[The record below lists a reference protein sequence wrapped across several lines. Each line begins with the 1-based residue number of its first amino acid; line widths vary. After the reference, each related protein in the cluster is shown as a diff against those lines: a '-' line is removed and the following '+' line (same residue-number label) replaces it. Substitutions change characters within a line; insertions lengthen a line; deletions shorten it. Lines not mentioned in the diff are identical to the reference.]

1 MSLWLSHP
9 LFLPSLVVGITIL
22 LWATSLLPEFITAL
36 LFFTIAMAA
45 KIAPPETLFGG
56 FASSAFWLVFSGF
69 VLGIAIRKTGLA
81 DRAARALSAK
91 LTDSWPLM
99 VSSVVLLSYALAFVM
114 PSNMGRIAL
123 LMPIVAAMA
132 KRAGIADGTRAW
144 YGLALAVGFGTFQL
158 SATILPANV
167 PNLVMSGAAEGSY
180 GIHLNYVP
188 YLLLHTPVL
197 GWLKGIVLIAL
208 ICWLFPGAPH
218 APHAPHEAE
227 PPAPMSRN
235 EKRLAWMLAVV
246 LTMWV
251 TESWHGIGPAWT
263 GLAAAVVT
271 MLPRVGFISGDEF
284 ASGINI
290 RACIYVAGILGL
302 ALTVTQT
309 GIGNAV
315 GETLLRVMPL
325 DAQKPFT
332 SFLALTGIT
341 TALNFIMTA
350 NGVPALYT
358 TLAESFADATGF
370 PLLSVIMIQVLG
382 YSTPLLPYQASP
394 IVVAMALGKVPARA
408 GMLLCLALAA
418 VTYLVL
424 LPLDYAWFRVLDKL

>member
-1 MSLWLSHP
+1 MSLWFTHP
-9 LFLPSLVVGITIL
+9 LFLPSLIIVVTII
-22 LWATSLLPEFITAL
+22 LWATSLLPEFLTAL
-36 LFFTIAMAA
+36 LFFTAAMIAR
-45 KIAPPETLFGG
+45 IAPPEVIFGG

-69 VLGIAIRKTGLA
+69 VLGVAIRKTGLA
-81 DRAARALSAK
+81 DRAARALSAR

-99 VSSVVLLSYALAFVM
+99 VASVVLLTYALAFVM

-144 YGLALAVGFGTFQL
+144 FGLALAVGFGTFQL

-197 GWLKGIVLIAL
+197 GILKGLVLIGL
-208 ICWLFPGAPH
+208 ICWLFPGAPK
-218 APHAPHEAE
+218 PVKDLTPPE
-227 PPAPMSRN
+227 PMGRD
-235 EKRLAWMLAVV
+235 EKRLAWLLAVV
-246 LTMWV
+246 LVMWV

-263 GLAAAVVT
+263 GLAASIVV
-271 MLPRVGFISGDEF
+271 MLPRVGFITGDEF
-284 ASGINI
+284 SAGVNM
-290 RACIYVAGILGL
+290 RTCIYVAGILGL
-302 ALTVTQT
+302 AITVTQT
-309 GIGNAV
+309 GIGSAV
-315 GETLLRVMPL
+315 GEALMRVMPL
-325 DAQKPFT
+325 DADAPFT

-358 TLAESFADATGF
+358 TLAQSFSDATGF

-394 IVVAMALGKVPARA
+394 IVVAMGLGRVPARA
-408 GMLLCLALAA
+408 GMLLCLALAVA
-418 VTYLVL
+418 TYLVL
-424 LPLDYAWFRVLDKL
+424 LPLDYLWFSLLGRL

>member
-1 MSLWLSHP
+1 MSLWFSHP
-9 LFLPSLVVGITIL
+9 LFLPSLIVGVTIV

-36 LFFTIAMAA
+36 LFFAAAMVA
-45 KIAPPETLFGG
+45 KIAPPDVIFGG

-69 VLGIAIRKTGLA
+69 VLGVAIRKTGLA
-81 DRAARALSAK
+81 DRAARALSAR

-99 VSSVVLLSYALAFVM
+99 VGSVVLLSYALAFVM

-132 KRAGIADGTRAW
+132 ARAGINDGTRAW

-180 GIHLNYVP
+180 GIHLNYLP

-197 GWLKGIVLIAL
+197 GILKGLVLIGL
-208 ICWLFPGAPH
+208 ICWLFPGKPH
-218 APHAPHEAE
+218 APRELAPAG
-227 PPAPMSRN
+227 PMSRQ
-235 EKRLAWMLAVV
+235 EKRLAWLLAVV
-246 LTMWV
+246 LIMWV
-251 TESWHGIGPAWT
+251 SESWHGIGPAWT
-263 GLAAAVVT
+263 GLAAACVT
-271 MLPRVGFISGDEF
+271 LLPRVGFITGDEF
-284 ASGINI
+284 ASGVNM
-290 RACIYVAGILGL
+290 RTCIYVAGILGL
-302 ALTVTQT
+302 AITVTQT
-309 GIGNAV
+309 GIGSAV
-315 GETLLRVMPL
+315 GGALLHVMPL
-325 DAQKPFT
+325 DPDNPFT

-358 TLAESFADATGF
+358 TLAQSFADATGF

-408 GMLLCLALAA
+408 GMLLCLALAVA
-418 VTYLVL
+418 TYLVL
-424 LPLDYAWFRVLDKL
+424 LPLDYLWFSILGRL

>member
-9 LFLPSLVVGITIL
+9 LFLPSLVVGITVL

-36 LFFTIAMAA
+36 LFFTVAMAA
-45 KIAPPETLFGG
+45 KIAPPDMIFGG

-91 LTDSWPLM
+91 LTDSWLLM

-188 YLLLHTPVL
+188 YLLLHTPIL
-197 GWLKGIVLIAL
+197 AWLKGVVLIAL
-208 ICWLFPGAPH
+208 ICWLFPGAPCT
-218 APHAPHEAE
+218 PREAE
-227 PPAPMSRN
+227 ASAPMSRN
-235 EKRLAWMLAVV
+235 EKRLAWMLTVV

-271 MLPRVGFISGDEF
+271 MLPRIGFISGDEF

-302 ALTVTQT
+302 ALTVTHT

-315 GETLLRVMPL
+315 GETLLHVMPL
-325 DAQKPFT
+325 DTQKPFT

-358 TLAESFADATGF
+358 TLAESFAAATGF

-382 YSTPLLPYQASP
+382 YSTPILPYQASP
-394 IVVAMALGKVPARA
+394 IVVAMALGKVPAKA

-424 LPLDYAWFRVLDKL
+424 LPLDYAWFRVLGKL

>member
-1 MSLWLSHP
+1 MSLWLTHP
-9 LFLPSLVVGITIL
+9 LFIPSLVVGITIL

-36 LFFTIAMAA
+36 LFFAVAMVA
-45 KIAPPETLFGG
+45 KIAPADVIFGG

-81 DRAARALSAK
+81 DRAARALSSR

-99 VSSVVLLSYALAFVM
+99 VASVVLLSYALAFVM

-132 KRAGIADGTRAW
+132 KRAGINEGTRAW

-180 GIHLNYVP
+180 GIHLNYLP

-197 GWLKGIVLIAL
+197 GWLKGAVLIML
-208 ICWLFPGAPH
+208 ICWLFPGKPH
-218 APHAPHEAE
+218 APRDLTPAE
-227 PPAPMSRN
+227 PMSRD
-235 EKRLAWMLAVV
+235 ETRLAWMLAVV
-246 LTMWV
+246 LLLWV
-251 TESWHGIGPAWT
+251 SESWHGIGPAWT
-263 GLAAAVVT
+263 GLAAAVIT
-271 MLPRVGFISGDEF
+271 LLPRVGFINGDEF
-284 ASGINI
+284 SSGVNI
-290 RACIYVAGILGL
+290 RTCIYVAGILGL
-302 ALTVTQT
+302 AITVTQT

-315 GETLLRVMPL
+315 GEALLQVMPL
-325 DAQKPFT
+325 DEEKPFT

-358 TLAESFADATGF
+358 TLAQSFADATGF

-408 GMLLCLALAA
+408 GMLLCIALATA
-418 VTYLVL
+418 TYLLL
-424 LPLDYAWFRVLDKL
+424 LPLDYLWFSVLGKL

>member
-9 LFLPSLVVGITIL
+9 LFLPSLVVGITVL

-36 LFFTIAMAA
+36 LFFTVAMAA
-45 KIAPPETLFGG
+45 KIAPPDMIFGG

-91 LTDSWPLM
+91 LTDSWLLM

-188 YLLLHTPVL
+188 YLLLHTPIL
-197 GWLKGIVLIAL
+197 AWLKGAVLIAL
-208 ICWLFPGAPH
+208 ICWLFPGAPCT
-218 APHAPHEAE
+218 PREAE
-227 PPAPMSRN
+227 ASAPMSRN
-235 EKRLAWMLAVV
+235 EKRLAWMLTVV

-271 MLPRVGFISGDEF
+271 MLPRIGFISGDEF

-302 ALTVTQT
+302 ALTVTHT

-315 GETLLRVMPL
+315 GETLLHVMPL
-325 DAQKPFT
+325 DTQKPFT
-332 SFLALTGIT
+332 SFLALMGIT

-358 TLAESFADATGF
+358 TLAESFAAATGF

-382 YSTPLLPYQASP
+382 YSTPILPYQASP
-394 IVVAMALGKVPARA
+394 IVVAMALGKVPAKA

-424 LPLDYAWFRVLDKL
+424 LPLDYAWFRVLGKL

>member
-1 MSLWLSHP
+1 MSLWFAHP
-9 LFLPSLVVGITIL
+9 LFLPSIIVGVTIL

-36 LFFTIAMAA
+36 LFFAAAMTA
-45 KIAPPETLFGG
+45 KIAPPDVIFGG

-81 DRAARALSAK
+81 DRAARALSSR
-91 LTDSWPLM
+91 LTDSWLLM
-99 VSSVVLLSYALAFVM
+99 VASVVLLSYALAFVM

-132 KRAGIADGTRAW
+132 KRAGIEDGTRAW

-167 PNLVMSGAAEGSY
+167 PNLVMSGAAEGAY

-188 YLLLHTPVL
+188 YLLLHMPVL
-197 GWLKGIVLIAL
+197 GWLKGAALIAL
-208 ICWLFPGAPH
+208 ICWMFPGKPH
-218 APHAPHEAE
+218 PPHEME
-227 PPAPMSRN
+227 PLPPMSGD
-235 EKRLAWMLAVV
+235 EKRLAWLLAVV
-246 LTMWV
+246 LTLWV
-251 TESWHGIGPAWT
+251 SESWHGIGPAWT
-263 GLAAAVVT
+263 GLVAAVVT
-271 MLPRVGFISGDEF
+271 LLPRVGFINGEEF
-284 ASGINI
+284 ASGVNM
-290 RACIYVAGILGL
+290 RTCIYVAGILGL
-302 ALTVTQT
+302 AITVTQT
-309 GIGNAV
+309 GIGAVVGNA
-315 GETLLRVMPL
+315 LLHIMPL
-325 DAQKPFT
+325 SEDAPFT

-341 TALNFIMTA
+341 SALNFIMTA

-358 TLAESFADATGF
+358 TFAQSFSDATGF

-418 VTYLVL
+418 VSYLLL
-424 LPLDYAWFRVLDKL
+424 LPLDYVWYQALGKL

>member
-1 MSLWLSHP
+1 MSLWLTHP
-9 LFLPSLVVGITIL
+9 LFLPSLIVGITIV

-36 LFFTIAMAA
+36 LFFTAAMVA
-45 KIAPPETLFGG
+45 KIAPPEVVFGG

-69 VLGIAIRKTGLA
+69 VLGVAIRKTGLA
-81 DRAARALSAK
+81 DRAARALSSR
-91 LTDSWPLM
+91 LTTSWLQM
-99 VSSVVLLSYALAFVM
+99 VASVVLLSYALAFVM

-132 KRAGIADGTRAW
+132 ARSGIQEGTRSW

-180 GIHLNYVP
+180 GIHLNYLP

-197 GWLKGIVLIAL
+197 GILKGVILISL
-208 ICWLFPGAPH
+208 ICWLFPGQPQAPRE
-218 APHAPHEAE
+218 EAIS
-227 PPAPMSRN
+227 APMSRE
-235 EKRLAWMLAVV
+235 EKRLAWLLAVV

-263 GLAAAVVT
+263 GLAAACVT
-271 MLPRVGFISGDEF
+271 LLPRIGFINGDEF
-284 ASGINI
+284 STGVNI
-290 RACIYVAGILGL
+290 RTCIYVAGILGL
-302 ALTVTQT
+302 AITVTQT
-309 GIGNAV
+309 GIGSAV
-315 GETLLRVMPL
+315 GEALLRVMPL
-325 DAQKPFT
+325 DPANPFT

-350 NGVPALYT
+350 NGVPALFT
-358 TLAESFADATGF
+358 TLAQSFSDATGF

-408 GMLLCLALAA
+408 GMLFCLALAV
-418 VTYLVL
+418 VTYLIL
-424 LPLDYAWFRVLDKL
+424 LPLDYAWFSVLGKL

>member
-1 MSLWLSHP
+1 MSLWFTHP
-9 LFLPSLVVGITIL
+9 LFLPLIIVGITIV

-36 LFFTIAMAA
+36 LFFTAAMIA
-45 KIAPPETLFGG
+45 KIAPPEVIFGG

-69 VLGIAIRKTGLA
+69 VLGVAIRKTGLA
-81 DRAARALSAK
+81 DRAARALSTK
-91 LTDSWPLM
+91 LTDSWMLM
-99 VSSVVLLSYALAFVM
+99 VASVVLLSYALAFVM

-132 KRAGIADGTRAW
+132 KRAGIADGSRAW
-144 YGLALAVGFGTFQL
+144 FGLALAVGFGTFQL

-197 GWLKGIVLIAL
+197 GILKGVILIGL
-208 ICWLFPGAPH
+208 ICWLFPGAPKPPQDL
-218 APHAPHEAE
+218 APSE
-227 PPAPMSRN
+227 PMGRD
-235 EKRLAWMLAVV
+235 EKRLAWLLAAV
-246 LTMWV
+246 LVMWV
-251 TESWHGIGPAWT
+251 SESWHGIGPAWT
-263 GLAAAVVT
+263 GLAAAVIV
-271 MLPRVGFISGDEF
+271 MLPRIGFITGEEF
-284 ASGINI
+284 SAGVNM
-290 RACIYVAGILGL
+290 RTCIYVAGILGL
-302 ALTVTQT
+302 AITVTQT

-315 GETLLRVMPL
+315 GEALLQVMPL
-325 DAQKPFT
+325 DKESPFT

-358 TLAESFADATGF
+358 TLAQSFSDATGF

-394 IVVAMALGKVPARA
+394 IVVAMGLGKVPAKA
-408 GMLLCLALAA
+408 GMLLCIALALA
-418 VTYLVL
+418 TWLIL
-424 LPLDYAWFRVLDKL
+424 LPLDYLWFSLLGKI

>member
-9 LFLPSLVVGITIL
+9 LFLPSLVVGITVL

-36 LFFTIAMAA
+36 LFFTVAMAA
-45 KIAPPETLFGG
+45 KIAPPDMIFGG
-56 FASSAFWLVFSGF
+56 FASSDFWLVFSGF

-91 LTDSWPLM
+91 LTDSWLLM

-188 YLLLHTPVL
+188 YLLLHTPIL
-197 GWLKGIVLIAL
+197 AWLKGAVLIAL
-208 ICWLFPGAPH
+208 ICWLFPGAPCT
-218 APHAPHEAE
+218 PREAE
-227 PPAPMSRN
+227 ASAPMSRN
-235 EKRLAWMLAVV
+235 EKRLAWMLTVV

-271 MLPRVGFISGDEF
+271 MLPRIGFISGDEF

-302 ALTVTQT
+302 ALTVTHT

-315 GETLLRVMPL
+315 GETLLHVMPL
-325 DAQKPFT
+325 DTQKPFT

-358 TLAESFADATGF
+358 TLAESFAAATGF

-382 YSTPLLPYQASP
+382 YSTPILPYQASP
-394 IVVAMALGKVPARA
+394 IVVAMALGKVPAKA

-424 LPLDYAWFRVLDKL
+424 LPLDYAWFRVLGKL

>member
-1 MSLWLSHP
+1 MSLWFTHP
-9 LFLPSLVVGITIL
+9 LFLPSLIVGITIV

-36 LFFTIAMAA
+36 LFFTVAMTA
-45 KIAPPETLFGG
+45 KIAPPEVIFGG

-69 VLGIAIRKTGLA
+69 VLGVAIRKTGLA
-81 DRAARALSAK
+81 DRAARALSAR
-91 LTDSWPLM
+91 LTDSWPQM
-99 VSSVVLLSYALAFVM
+99 VISVVLLSYALAFVM

-132 KRAGIADGTRAW
+132 RRAGIGDGTRAW

-197 GWLKGIVLIAL
+197 GILKGLILIGL
-208 ICWLFPGAPH
+208 ICWLFPGKPKPARDL
-218 APHAPHEAE
+218 A
-227 PPAPMSRN
+227 PPAPMSGA
-235 EKRLAWMLAVV
+235 EKRLAWLLAVV
-246 LTMWV
+246 LVMWV
-251 TESWHGIGPAWT
+251 TENWHGIGPAWT
-263 GLAAAVVT
+263 GLAASVIV
-271 MLPRVGFISGDEF
+271 MLPRVGFITGEEF
-284 ASGINI
+284 STGVNM
-290 RACIYVAGILGL
+290 RTCIYVAGILGL
-302 ALTVTQT
+302 AVTVTQT

-315 GETLLRVMPL
+315 GDALLHVMPL
-325 DAQKPFT
+325 DPARPFT

-358 TLAESFADATGF
+358 TLAQSFSDATGF

-394 IVVAMALGKVPARA
+394 IVVAMGLGKVPARA
-408 GMLLCLALAA
+408 GVMLCLALAVA
-418 VTYLVL
+418 TYLVL
-424 LPLDYAWFRVLDKL
+424 LPLDYLWFSVLGKLSF

>member
-45 KIAPPETLFGG
+45 KIAPPETIFGG

-218 APHAPHEAE
+218 APHEAE
-227 PPAPMSRN
+227 PSAPMSRN

-309 GIGNAV
+309 GIGNTV

-424 LPLDYAWFRVLDKL
+424 LPLDYAWFRALGKL

>member
-1 MSLWLSHP
+1 MSLWFAHP
-9 LFLPSLVVGITIL
+9 LFLPSLIVGVTIV

-36 LFFTIAMAA
+36 LFFTVAMAA
-45 KIAPPETLFGG
+45 KIAPPDVIFGG

-91 LTDSWPLM
+91 LTDSWFRM
-99 VSSVVLLSYALAFVM
+99 VASVVLLSYALAFVM

-132 KRAGIADGTRAW
+132 SRAGIAEGSRAW

-180 GIHLNYVP
+180 GIHLNYLP

-197 GWLKGIVLIAL
+197 GWLKGVLLVAL
-208 ICWLFPGAPH
+208 ICWLFPGKPH
-218 APHAPHEAE
+218 PPADVT
-227 PPAPMSRN
+227 PPAPMSAA
-235 EKRLAWMLAVV
+235 EKRLSWLLAVV
-246 LTMWV
+246 LGLWV
-251 TESWHGIGPAWT
+251 SESWHGISPAWT
-263 GLAAAVVT
+263 GLAAACVT
-271 MLPRVGFISGDEF
+271 LLPRAGFISGEEF
-284 ASGINI
+284 AAGVNI

-302 ALTVTQT
+302 AITVTQT
-309 GIGNAV
+309 GIGDAV
-315 GETLLRVMPL
+315 GQALLQVMPL
-325 DAQKPFT
+325 DPQRPFT

-358 TLAESFADATGF
+358 TFAQSFADATGF

-408 GMLLCLALAA
+408 GMLLCLMLAVA
-418 VTYLVL
+418 SYLLL
-424 LPLDYAWFRVLDKL
+424 LPLDYAWYQVLRKL

>member
-1 MSLWLSHP
+1 MSLWFTHP
-9 LFLPSLVVGITIL
+9 LFLPSIIVGITIV

-36 LFFTIAMAA
+36 LFFTAAMTA
-45 KIAPPETLFGG
+45 KIAPPEVIFGG

-69 VLGIAIRKTGLA
+69 VLGVAIRKTGLA
-81 DRAARALSAK
+81 DRAARALSTK
-91 LTDSWPLM
+91 LTDSWMLM
-99 VSSVVLLSYALAFVM
+99 VASVVLLSYALAFVM

-132 KRAGIADGTRAW
+132 KRAGIADGSRAW
-144 YGLALAVGFGTFQL
+144 FGLALAVGFGTFQL

-197 GWLKGIVLIAL
+197 GILKGVILIGL
-208 ICWLFPGAPH
+208 ICWLFPGAPKPPQDL
-218 APHAPHEAE
+218 APSE
-227 PPAPMSRN
+227 PMGRD
-235 EKRLAWMLAVV
+235 EKRLAWLLAAV
-246 LTMWV
+246 LVMWV
-251 TESWHGIGPAWT
+251 SESWHGIGPAWT
-263 GLAAAVVT
+263 GLAAAVIV
-271 MLPRVGFISGDEF
+271 MLPRVGFINGEEF
-284 ASGINI
+284 SAGVNM
-290 RACIYVAGILGL
+290 RTCIYVAGILGL
-302 ALTVTQT
+302 AITVTQT

-315 GETLLRVMPL
+315 GEALLQVMPL
-325 DAQKPFT
+325 DKESPFT

-358 TLAESFADATGF
+358 TLAQSFSDATGF

-394 IVVAMALGKVPARA
+394 IVVAMGLGKVPAKA
-408 GMLLCLALAA
+408 GMLLCIALALA
-418 VTYLVL
+418 TWLIL
-424 LPLDYAWFRVLDKL
+424 LPLDYLWFSLLGKI

>member
-9 LFLPSLVVGITIL
+9 LFLPSLVVGITVL

-36 LFFTIAMAA
+36 LFFTVAMAA
-45 KIAPPETLFGG
+45 KIAPPDVIFGG

-91 LTDSWPLM
+91 LTDSWLLM

-188 YLLLHTPVL
+188 YLLLHTPIL
-197 GWLKGIVLIAL
+197 AWLKGAVLIAL
-208 ICWLFPGAPH
+208 ICWLFPGAPCT
-218 APHAPHEAE
+218 PREAE
-227 PPAPMSRN
+227 ASAPMSRN
-235 EKRLAWMLAVV
+235 EKRLAWMLTVV

-271 MLPRVGFISGDEF
+271 MLPRIGFISGDEF

-302 ALTVTQT
+302 ALTVTHT

-315 GETLLRVMPL
+315 GETLLHVMPL
-325 DAQKPFT
+325 DTQKPFT

-358 TLAESFADATGF
+358 TLAESFAAATGF

-382 YSTPLLPYQASP
+382 YSTPILPYQASP
-394 IVVAMALGKVPARA
+394 IVVAMALGKVPAKA

-424 LPLDYAWFRVLDKL
+424 LPLDYAWFRVLGKL

>member
-1 MSLWLSHP
+1 MSLWLTHP
-9 LFLPSLVVGITIL
+9 LFLPSVVVGITIL

-36 LFFTIAMAA
+36 LFFAVAMIA
-45 KIAPPETLFGG
+45 KIAPPEVIFGG

-69 VLGIAIRKTGLA
+69 VLGVAIRKTGLA

-91 LTDSWPLM
+91 LTDSWLLM
-99 VSSVVLLSYALAFVM
+99 VASVVLLSYALAFVM

-132 KRAGIADGTRAW
+132 ARAGIQDGSRAW
-144 YGLALAVGFGTFQL
+144 CGLALAVGFGTFQL

-167 PNLVMSGAAEGSY
+167 PNLVMSGAAEGAY

-197 GWLKGIVLIAL
+197 GMLKGLILIGL
-208 ICWLFPGAPH
+208 ICWLFPGKPQ
-218 APHAPHEAE
+218 
-227 PPAPMSRN
+227 PPRELTPSAPMSRE
-235 EKRLAWMLAVV
+235 EKRLAWLLAVV
-246 LTMWV
+246 LILWV
-251 TESWHGIGPAWT
+251 TESWHGVGPAWV
-263 GLAAAVVT
+263 GLAAACVT
-271 MLPRVGFISGDEF
+271 LLPRVGFISGEEF
-284 ASGINI
+284 ASGVNM
-290 RACIYVAGILGL
+290 RTCFYVGGILGL
-302 ALTVTQT
+302 ALTVTET
-309 GIGNAV
+309 GIGGAV
-315 GETLLRVMPL
+315 GDALLHVMPL
-325 DAQKPFT
+325 DPARPFT

-358 TLAESFADATGF
+358 TLAQSFSDATGF
-370 PLLSVIMIQVLG
+370 PLLSVIMIQVAG

-408 GMLLCLALAA
+408 GMLLCLALAV
-418 VTYLVL
+418 VTYLL
-424 LPLDYAWFRVLDKL
+424 LVPLDYVWFNLLGKL

>member
-1 MSLWLSHP
+1 MSLWFTHP
-9 LFLPSLVVGITIL
+9 LFLPSLIVGVTIV

-36 LFFTIAMAA
+36 LFFAAAMVA
-45 KIAPPETLFGG
+45 KIAPPEVIFGG

-69 VLGIAIRKTGLA
+69 VLGVAIRKTGLA
-81 DRAARALSAK
+81 DRAARALSAR
-91 LTDSWPLM
+91 LTDSWPRM
-99 VSSVVLLSYALAFVM
+99 VGSVVLLSYALAFVM

-132 KRAGIADGTRAW
+132 ARAGINDGTRAW

-180 GIHLNYVP
+180 GIHLNYLP

-197 GWLKGIVLIAL
+197 GLLKGLVLIGL
-208 ICWLFPGAPH
+208 ICWLFPGKPH
-218 APHAPHEAE
+218 APRELT
-227 PPAPMSRN
+227 PAGPMSRE
-235 EKRLAWMLAVV
+235 EKRLAWLLAVV
-246 LTMWV
+246 LIMWV
-251 TESWHGIGPAWT
+251 SESWHGIGPAWT
-263 GLAAAVVT
+263 GLAAACVT
-271 MLPRVGFISGDEF
+271 LLPRVGFITGDEF
-284 ASGINI
+284 SSGVNM
-290 RACIYVAGILGL
+290 RTCIYVAGILGL
-302 ALTVTQT
+302 AITVTQT
-309 GIGNAV
+309 GIGSAV
-315 GETLLRVMPL
+315 GGALLHVMPL
-325 DAQKPFT
+325 DPDNPFT

-358 TLAESFADATGF
+358 TLAQSFADATGF

-408 GMLLCLALAA
+408 GMLLCLALAIA
-418 VTYLVL
+418 TYLVL
-424 LPLDYAWFRVLDKL
+424 LPLDYAWFRVLGQL

>member
-1 MSLWLSHP
+1 MSLWFTHP
-9 LFLPSLVVGITIL
+9 LFLPSLIIGVTIV

-36 LFFTIAMAA
+36 LFFAAAMVS
-45 KIAPPETLFGG
+45 KIAPADVIFGG

-69 VLGIAIRKTGLA
+69 VLGVAIRKTGLA
-81 DRAARALSAK
+81 DRAARAISAR
-91 LTDSWPLM
+91 LTDSWLLM
-99 VSSVVLLSYALAFVM
+99 VGSVVLLSYALAFVM

-132 KRAGIADGTRAW
+132 ARAGIHEGSRAW
-144 YGLALAVGFGTFQL
+144 FGLALAVGFGTFQL

-167 PNLVMSGAAEGSY
+167 PNLVMSGAAEGAF

-197 GWLKGIVLIAL
+197 GILKGLILIAL
-208 ICWLFPGAPH
+208 ICWLFPGKPH
-218 APHAPHEAE
+218 APRDLE
-227 PPAPMSRN
+227 PATPMSRD

-246 LTMWV
+246 LILWV

-263 GLAAAVVT
+263 GLAAACVT
-271 MLPRVGFISGDEF
+271 LLPRIGFINGEEF
-284 ASGINI
+284 ATGVNI
-290 RACIYVAGILGL
+290 RTCIYVAGILGL
-302 ALTVTQT
+302 AITVTQT
-309 GIGNAV
+309 GIGRAV
-315 GETLLRVMPL
+315 GDALLHVMPL
-325 DAQKPFT
+325 DPQNPFT
-332 SFLALTGIT
+332 SFAALTGIT

-358 TLAESFADATGF
+358 SLAQSFSDATGF
-370 PLLSVIMIQVLG
+370 PLLSTIMIQVLG

-408 GMLLCLALAA
+408 GMLLCLALAVA
-418 VTYLVL
+418 TYLVL
-424 LPLDYAWFRVLDKL
+424 LPLDYLWYQVLGQL

>member
-1 MSLWLSHP
+1 MSLWLTHP
-9 LFLPSLVVGITIL
+9 LFLPSMVVGITIL

-36 LFFTIAMAA
+36 LFFAVAMIA
-45 KIAPPETLFGG
+45 KIAPPEVIFGG

-69 VLGIAIRKTGLA
+69 VLGVAIRKTGLA

-91 LTDSWPLM
+91 LTDSWLLM
-99 VSSVVLLSYALAFVM
+99 VASVVLLSYALAFVM

-132 KRAGIADGTRAW
+132 ARAGIQDGSRAW
-144 YGLALAVGFGTFQL
+144 CGLALAVGFGTFQL

-167 PNLVMSGAAEGSY
+167 PNLVMSGAAEGAY

-197 GWLKGIVLIAL
+197 GILKGLILIGL
-208 ICWLFPGAPH
+208 ICWLFPGKPQ
-218 APHAPHEAE
+218 
-227 PPAPMSRN
+227 PPREVMPSAPMSRE
-235 EKRLAWMLAVV
+235 EKRLAWLLAVV
-246 LTMWV
+246 LILWV
-251 TESWHGIGPAWT
+251 TESWHGIGPAWV
-263 GLAAAVVT
+263 GLAAACVT
-271 MLPRVGFISGDEF
+271 LLPRVGFISGEEF
-284 ASGINI
+284 ASGVNM
-290 RACIYVAGILGL
+290 RTCFYVGGILGL
-302 ALTVTQT
+302 ALTVTET
-309 GIGNAV
+309 GIGGAV
-315 GETLLRVMPL
+315 GDALLHVMPL
-325 DAQKPFT
+325 DPARPFT

-358 TLAESFADATGF
+358 TLAQSFSDATGF
-370 PLLSVIMIQVLG
+370 PLLSVIMIQVAG

-408 GMLLCLALAA
+408 GMLLCLALAV
-418 VTYLVL
+418 VTYLL
-424 LPLDYAWFRVLDKL
+424 LVPLDYVWFNLLGKL

>member
-1 MSLWLSHP
+1 MSLWFTHP
-9 LFLPSLVVGITIL
+9 LFLPSIIVGITIV

-36 LFFTIAMAA
+36 LFFTAAMTA
-45 KIAPPETLFGG
+45 KIAPPEVIFGG

-69 VLGIAIRKTGLA
+69 VLGVAIRKTGLA
-81 DRAARALSAK
+81 DRAARALSTK
-91 LTDSWPLM
+91 LTDSWMLM
-99 VSSVVLLSYALAFVM
+99 VASVVLLSYALAFVM

-132 KRAGIADGTRAW
+132 KRAGIADGSRAW
-144 YGLALAVGFGTFQL
+144 FGLALAVGFGTFQL

-197 GWLKGIVLIAL
+197 GILKGVILIGL
-208 ICWLFPGAPH
+208 ICWLFPGAPKPPQDL
-218 APHAPHEAE
+218 APSE
-227 PPAPMSRN
+227 PMGRD
-235 EKRLAWMLAVV
+235 EKRLAWLLAAV
-246 LTMWV
+246 LVMWV
-251 TESWHGIGPAWT
+251 SESWHGIGPAWT
-263 GLAAAVVT
+263 GLAAAVIV
-271 MLPRVGFISGDEF
+271 MLPRVGFITGEEF
-284 ASGINI
+284 STGVNM
-290 RACIYVAGILGL
+290 RTCIYVAGILGL
-302 ALTVTQT
+302 AITVTQT

-315 GETLLRVMPL
+315 GEALLQVMPL
-325 DAQKPFT
+325 DKESPFT

-358 TLAESFADATGF
+358 TLAQSFSDATGF

-394 IVVAMALGKVPARA
+394 IVVAMGLGKVPAKA
-408 GMLLCLALAA
+408 GMLLCIALALA
-418 VTYLVL
+418 TWLIL
-424 LPLDYAWFRVLDKL
+424 LPLDYLWFSLLGKI

>member
-1 MSLWLSHP
+1 MSLWFTHP
-9 LFLPSLVVGITIL
+9 LFLPSLIVGVTIV

-36 LFFTIAMAA
+36 LFFAAAMVA
-45 KIAPPETLFGG
+45 KIAPPEVIFGG

-69 VLGIAIRKTGLA
+69 VLGVAIRKTGLA
-81 DRAARALSAK
+81 DRAARALSAR

-99 VSSVVLLSYALAFVM
+99 VGSVVLLSYALAFVM

-132 KRAGIADGTRAW
+132 ARAGINDGTRAW

-180 GIHLNYVP
+180 GIHLNYLP

-197 GWLKGIVLIAL
+197 GLLKGLVLIGL
-208 ICWLFPGAPH
+208 ICWLFPGKPH
-218 APHAPHEAE
+218 APRDLAPAG
-227 PPAPMSRN
+227 PMSRE
-235 EKRLAWMLAVV
+235 EKRLAWLLAVV
-246 LTMWV
+246 LIMWV
-251 TESWHGIGPAWT
+251 SESWHGIGPAWT
-263 GLAAAVVT
+263 GLAAACVT
-271 MLPRVGFISGDEF
+271 LLPRVGFITGDEF
-284 ASGINI
+284 SSGVNM
-290 RACIYVAGILGL
+290 RTCIYVAGILGL
-302 ALTVTQT
+302 AITVTQT
-309 GIGNAV
+309 GIGSAV
-315 GETLLRVMPL
+315 GGALLHVMPL
-325 DAQKPFT
+325 DPDNPFT

-358 TLAESFADATGF
+358 TLAQSFADATGF

-408 GMLLCLALAA
+408 GMLLCLALAIA
-418 VTYLVL
+418 TYLVL
-424 LPLDYAWFRVLDKL
+424 LPLDYAWFSILGRL

>member
-9 LFLPSLVVGITIL
+9 LFLPSLVIGITIL

-36 LFFTIAMAA
+36 LFFTVAMMA
-45 KIAPPETLFGG
+45 KIAPPDVIFGG

-69 VLGIAIRKTGLA
+69 VLGVAIRKTGLA
-81 DRAARALSAK
+81 DRAARALSSR

-99 VSSVVLLSYALAFVM
+99 VASVVLLSYALAFVM

-123 LMPIVAAMA
+123 LMPVVAAMA
-132 KRAGIADGTRAW
+132 KRAGIKDGTRAW

-167 PNLVMSGAAEGSY
+167 PNLVMSGAAEGAY
-180 GIHLNYVP
+180 GIHLNYLP

-197 GWLKGIVLIAL
+197 GWLKGALLIVLI
-208 ICWLFPGAPH
+208 CGLFPGKPQV
-218 APHAPHEAE
+218 PRELT
-227 PPAPMSRN
+227 PPEPMSRA

-246 LTMWV
+246 LVMWV
-251 TESWHGIGPAWT
+251 SESWHGIGPAWT
-263 GLAAAVVT
+263 GLAAAVIT
-271 MLPRVGFISGDEF
+271 LLPRIGFISGDEF
-284 ASGINI
+284 ASGVNF
-290 RACIYVAGILGL
+290 RTCLYVAGILGL
-302 ALTVTQT
+302 AMTVTQT
-309 GIGNAV
+309 GIGDAV
-315 GETLLRVMPL
+315 GEALLHVMPL
-325 DAQKPFT
+325 DPQAPFT

-358 TLAESFADATGF
+358 TLAQSFSEATGF
-370 PLLSVIMIQVLG
+370 PLLSVVMIQVLG

-408 GMLLCLALAA
+408 GMLLCIALALA
-418 VTYLVL
+418 TYFVL
-424 LPLDYAWFRVLDKL
+424 LPLDYAWFSVLGKL

>member
-9 LFLPSLVVGITIL
+9 LFLPSLVVGITVL

-36 LFFTIAMAA
+36 LFFTVAMAA
-45 KIAPPETLFGG
+45 KIAPPDMIFGG

-91 LTDSWPLM
+91 LTDSWLLM

-188 YLLLHTPVL
+188 YLLLHTPIL
-197 GWLKGIVLIAL
+197 AWLKGAVLIAL
-208 ICWLFPGAPH
+208 ICWLFPGAPCT
-218 APHAPHEAE
+218 PREAE
-227 PPAPMSRN
+227 ASAPMSRN
-235 EKRLAWMLAVV
+235 EKRLAWMLTVV
-246 LTMWV
+246 LMMWV

-271 MLPRVGFISGDEF
+271 MLPRIGFISGDEF

-315 GETLLRVMPL
+315 GETLLHVMPL
-325 DAQKPFT
+325 DMQKPFT

-358 TLAESFADATGF
+358 TLAESFAAATGF

-382 YSTPLLPYQASP
+382 YSTPILPYQASP
-394 IVVAMALGKVPARA
+394 IVVAMALGKVPAKA

-424 LPLDYAWFRVLDKL
+424 LPLDYAWFRVLGKL

>member
-1 MSLWLSHP
+1 MSLWLTHP
-9 LFLPSLVVGITIL
+9 LFLPSLIIGVTIV

-36 LFFTIAMAA
+36 LFFAAAMVS
-45 KIAPPETLFGG
+45 KIAPADVIFGG

-69 VLGIAIRKTGLA
+69 VLGVAIRKTGLA
-81 DRAARALSAK
+81 DRAARAISAR
-91 LTDSWPLM
+91 LTDSWLLM
-99 VSSVVLLSYALAFVM
+99 VGSVVLLSYALAFVM

-132 KRAGIADGTRAW
+132 ARAGIHEGSRAW
-144 YGLALAVGFGTFQL
+144 FGLALAVGFGTFQL

-167 PNLVMSGAAEGSY
+167 PNLVMSGAAEGAF

-197 GWLKGIVLIAL
+197 GILKGLILIAL
-208 ICWLFPGAPH
+208 ICWLFPGKPH
-218 APHAPHEAE
+218 APRDLESAT
-227 PPAPMSRN
+227 PMSRD

-246 LTMWV
+246 LILWV

-263 GLAAAVVT
+263 GLAAACVT
-271 MLPRVGFISGDEF
+271 LLPRIGFINGDEF
-284 ASGINI
+284 ATGVNI
-290 RACIYVAGILGL
+290 RTCIYVAGILGL
-302 ALTVTQT
+302 AITVTQT
-309 GIGNAV
+309 GIGRAV
-315 GETLLRVMPL
+315 GDALLHVMPL
-325 DAQKPFT
+325 DPHSPFT
-332 SFLALTGIT
+332 SFAALTGIT

-358 TLAESFADATGF
+358 SLAQSFSDATGF
-370 PLLSVIMIQVLG
+370 PLLSTIMIQVLG

-408 GMLLCLALAA
+408 GMLLCLALAVA
-418 VTYLVL
+418 TYLVL
-424 LPLDYAWFRVLDKL
+424 LPLDYLWYQILGKL